1 VADIQCRL
9 DIPNAGGNGEGAALT
24 VGQVFVL
31 DCEGP
36 WPEMKSEA
44 VELRLD
50 KENAYKLK
58 LLKFEF
64 TSKTQAQLTVTSY
77 KAGQHQLKAV
87 QVVDAEHSVVL
98 GDLSFAVN
106 SVINQQDPPKEPY
119 GPFGPLILHL
129 PIWYPL
135 SVVLFFAALG
145 SVFFYRWRRRR
156 QKMKLLDR
164 MRLNEYA
171 MDPFFQFYQT
181 ARKLQR
187 SYGFFSGIPL
197 AAGEASKFVFEL
209 EQAYKIYLARKFQIP
224 TLYWGER
231 RTLRDLK
238 RHHREFFN
246 VFRLEV
252 RKSLAEIS
260 RAVKAGGTMNEK
272 DCQQLFDLLRKQVD
286 QIDRW
291 LKTHGG
297 AA

>member
-9 DIPNAGGNGEGAALT
+9 EIPNASGEGAALT
-24 VGQVFVL
+24 VGQIFL
-31 DCEGP
+31 LNCEGP
-36 WPEMKSEA
+36 WPEMKSDA
-44 VELRLD
+44 IELRLD

-58 LLKFEF
+58 LLKFDF
-64 TSKTQAQLTVTSY
+64 LSKTQAQLTVTSY

-87 QVVDAEHSVVL
+87 QVVDAENSAVL
-98 GDLSFAVN
+98 GDLNFAVN
-106 SVINQQDPPKEPY
+106 SVINPQQPPKEPY
-119 GPFGPLILHL
+119 GPFGPLVLHL

-135 SVVLFFAALG
+135 SLVLLFAAMA
-145 SVFFYRWRRRR
+145 SIFFYRWRRRR

-187 SYGFFSGIPL
+187 GYGFFSGIPL
-197 AAGEASKFVFEL
+197 QTGEAAKFVFEL
-209 EQAYKIYLARKFQIP
+209 EQAYKIYLARRFQIP
-224 TLYWGER
+224 TLYWSER
-231 RTLRDLK
+231 RILRDLK
-238 RHHREFFN
+238 RNHRAFFQ

-252 RKSLAEIS
+252 RRSLAEIS

-286 QIDRW
+286 QADRW
-291 LKTHGG
+291 LKANGG